1 MYILL
6 NFASIKIIIFGQKTP
21 QKIQNM
27 SIDP

>member
-6 NFASIKIIIFGQKTP
+6 NFASIKIIIIGQKTP
-21 QKIQNM
+21 KIQNM